1 MLKPLDDWCM
11 HAMVCSRL
19 DISHVIIMVG
29 KYTHN
34 LGKLQ
39 WQAVKWI
46 LRFIIGIID
55 VGIAFQEGS
64 LRQVIGF
71 VDLNNAKVLD
81 KCKSTTL
88 YVFTLSSGPICW

>member
-34 LGKLQ
+34 LGKIQ
-39 WQAVKWI
+39 W
-46 LRFIIGIID
+46 RFIIGIID

-81 KCKSTTL
+81 K
-88 YVFTLSSGPICW
+88 